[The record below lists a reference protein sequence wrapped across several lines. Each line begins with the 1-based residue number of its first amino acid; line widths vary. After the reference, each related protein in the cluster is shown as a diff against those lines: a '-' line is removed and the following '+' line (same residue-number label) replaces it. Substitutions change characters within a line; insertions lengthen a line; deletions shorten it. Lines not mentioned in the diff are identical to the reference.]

1 MATRMMPATLVFTP
15 EGRLFLDCTPTASEH
30 LPEKLFAKIAQF
42 FDKDPYK
49 GLLHLGIEELGAALP
64 GSFSFWQRFAR
75 LFVTQLCKL
84 PAGDSGTSM
93 PSPDDKALSELLDS
107 SLGLQGCEYLTI
119 AKLQILWHELTKAL
133 QASLSQAKKTP
144 QEYLQSYNARWNLV
158 GRICLHLAENK
169 NNSEKPFAFLATYT
183 THLSSQAV
191 AQHLPLN
198 RALQEYAGD
207 NNREALLQLLQ
218 PVQKAAASSQT
229 IKKLLDTGGLFH
241 AQSWTPQEAHLFLKD
256 IPQIEA
262 SGLNVRVPN
271 WWSSSTPPRPR
282 ISVTV
287 GQRQTAGLDIGALL
301 DFNVALTLNGGEQL
315 SSEEWRELFNGEGNL
330 IKVKEQWVEINRDEL
345 QAVLQHW
352 QRLQRASAEGLSIR
366 DGLRLLASKGVSPLQ
381 NSDGDSLSEECAAW
395 STVAAGEWLAQTLEQ
410 LRNPSSDH
418 STELISYLQQH
429 LVATLRPYQLAGV
442 QWLWLLYKLRLGG
455 CLADDMGLGK
465 TIQLLALMLLTTQ
478 SPPAAEQRRPHLL
491 VVPAS
496 LLGNWQNEA
505 HRFAPTLRLKVLH
518 SSSNGKSSAGPEDFA
533 HADVVMTT
541 YALLYRQSWL
551 LEQEWDMVIL
561 DEAQQIKNHSS
572 KQARAAKAL
581 KSKVSFALT
590 GTPVE
595 NRLEDLWS
603 LFDFTAPGLLGN
615 HKTFAALLKKS
626 AKDSSGAT
634 YSHFV
639 STLRSLTRPYILRRL
654 KSDKSIISDLPEK
667 VEMQTLCSLSKKQV
681 SLYAETVQLLGEQLR
696 QKERDDIQRRGIVLS
711 FLLRLKQIC
720 NHPTQWLGY
729 GEYPIE
735 ESGKFIR
742 LQEICAEIAAK
753 QEKVLIFTQFREI
766 IPHLAALLA
775 KTFGREGLQ
784 LHGETPVKQRQEL
797 VAAFQ
802 QELGP
807 PFFVLSLKAG
817 GTGLTLTRA
826 SHVIHFDRWWNP
838 AVENQAT
845 DRAYRIGQQQPVMV
859 HKFTCA
865 GTIEEKI
872 DALIAAKQALSNE
885 LLAGGKELMLTE
897 MSNDELLD
905 LVSLD
910 LEGALEK

>member
-1 MATRMMPATLVFTP
+1 
-15 EGRLFLDCTPTASEH
+15 
-30 LPEKLFAKIAQF
+30 
-42 FDKDPYK
+42 
-49 GLLHLGIEELGAALP
+49 
-64 GSFSFWQRFAR
+64 
-75 LFVTQLCKL
+75 
-84 PAGDSGTSM
+84 
-93 PSPDDKALSELLDS
+93 
-107 SLGLQGCEYLTI
+107 
-119 AKLQILWHELTKAL
+119 
-133 QASLSQAKKTP
+133 
-144 QEYLQSYNARWNLV
+144 
-158 GRICLHLAENK
+158 
-169 NNSEKPFAFLATYT
+169 
-183 THLSSQAV
+183 
-191 AQHLPLN
+191 
-198 RALQEYAGD
+198 
-207 NNREALLQLLQ
+207 
-218 PVQKAAASSQT
+218 
-229 IKKLLDTGGLFH
+229 
-241 AQSWTPQEAHLFLKD
+241 
-256 IPQIEA
+256 
-262 SGLNVRVPN
+262 
-271 WWSSSTPPRPR
+271 
-282 ISVTV
+282 
-287 GQRQTAGLDIGALL
+287 
-301 DFNVALTLNGGEQL
+301 
-315 SSEEWRELFNGEGNL
+315 
-330 IKVKEQWVEINRDEL
+330 
-345 QAVLQHW
+345 
-352 QRLQRASAEGLSIR
+352 
-366 DGLRLLASKGVSPLQ
+366 
-381 NSDGDSLSEECAAW
+381 
-395 STVAAGEWLAQTLEQ
+395 
-410 LRNPSSDH
+410 
-418 STELISYLQQH
+418 
-429 LVATLRPYQLAGV
+429 
-442 QWLWLLYKLRLGG
+442 
-455 CLADDMGLGK
+455 
-465 TIQLLALMLLTTQ
+465 
-478 SPPAAEQRRPHLL
+478 
-491 VVPAS
+491 
-496 LLGNWQNEA
+496 
-505 HRFAPTLRLKVLH
+505 
-518 SSSNGKSSAGPEDFA
+518 
-533 HADVVMTT
+533 
-541 YALLYRQSWL
+541 
-551 LEQEWDMVIL
+551 
-561 DEAQQIKNHSS
+561 
-572 KQARAAKAL
+572 
-581 KSKVSFALT
+581 
-590 GTPVE
+590 VE